1 MSLSNQAQ
9 ADQVLRNLCAPRR
22 VERKK
27 VKNGLD
33 AAMYAMDAFDRWRD
47 LHDKADTVEDAER
60 EAWLEF
66 RHYFDEML
74 RLTKD
79 LDMLSHL
86 SLVERTKARVL
97 IRSVQVLSLI
107 YGPSNRKELEAP
119 PRKSWWRG

>member
-1 MSLSNQAQ
+1 
-9 ADQVLRNLCAPRR
+9 